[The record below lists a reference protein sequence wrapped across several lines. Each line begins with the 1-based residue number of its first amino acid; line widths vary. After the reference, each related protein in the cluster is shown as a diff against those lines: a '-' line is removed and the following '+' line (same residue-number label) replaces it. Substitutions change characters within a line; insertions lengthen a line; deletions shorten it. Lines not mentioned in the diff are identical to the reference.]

1 MGSRTKT
8 FSELLAER
16 QASAGEV
23 ASLSKD
29 SETEQEILAEFASL
43 VAKFGPILDDLRE
56 NKVMDT
62 PLIREAVESLEKELG
77 RARGLM
83 KSLNPKISAKQIEEL
98 TRGLGRSLGL
108 VLSASLDFLSVDVKE
123 KIGALHKEMMKAKF
137 DTSSI
142 PDREESEFDREKEF
156 VNEFGVED
164 EIVEEMNAKFDT
176 SSSPDREESEYDRET
191 ESVNEFGVED
201 EIVEEVAEV
210 EIEEIEEEIIN
221 LDIDD
226 VVLQLKYGNDEEFKF
241 ALSGLRSLIRDQMV
255 DDEWINDEGVVLI
268 LSNRLGSS
276 KPNNRLTIIQM
287 LRNLVENAK
296 NKEKLADP
304 NSLSTIVKSLTRDV
318 EERREA
324 VGLLLD
330 LSDLPAVH
338 RRLGRIQGC
347 IVMLVAIL
355 NGEDPV
361 ASRDA
366 GKLLSALSSNT
377 QNALHMAEAGYF
389 KPLVHYLKEG
399 SDMSKILMATAL
411 SRMELTDQSRGSL
424 GKDGAIE
431 PLVKMFNAGKLES
444 KLSALSALQNLSM
457 LTENIQRLISSGIV
471 VALLQLLFSVTSVLM
486 TLREPASAILARIA
500 QSESILVNQ
509 DVAQQMLSLL
519 NLSSPVIQYHLLQA
533 LNSIAAHSSASKV
546 RNKMKEN
553 GAIQLLLPF
562 LSETN
567 TKTRT
572 GALNLLYTLSK
583 YLPAE
588 FTEQLSETHL
598 NIIVN
603 IISLSTSDS
612 EKAAAVGILSNL
624 PVNDKKA
631 TDTLKRANLLPI
643 LVSIMSS
650 FPATS
655 TPTTCWLVESI
666 AGVFI
671 RFTVPSDKKLQL
683 FSAEHGVIPLLVKL
697 LSSGSPVAK
706 CRAATSLAQLS
717 QNSLSLRKSR
727 SSRWFCVPPS
737 VDAYC
742 EIHDGFCFVKSTF
755 CLLKADAISPLVQI
769 LEGDEREADE
779 AALNALATLAQDEIW
794 EHGINRI
801 TKISGAQ
808 PIIKV
813 LELGT
818 VKAQEKALWILER
831 IFRVEAHRVQY
842 GESAQVV
849 LIDLAQKGDPK
860 LKSTIAKLLAQL
872 ELLQAQ
878 SSYF

>member
-16 QASAGEV
+16 QASADEV
-23 ASLSKD
+23 ASLSKH

-43 VAKFGPILDDLRE
+43 VAKFGLILDDLRE
-56 NKVMDT
+56 NKVMDM
-62 PLIREAVESLEKELG
+62 PSIREGVESLEKELG

-83 KSLNPKISAKQIEEL
+83 KSLNPKISVKQIEEL

-108 VLSASLDFLSVDVKE
+108 VLSAK

-142 PDREESEFDREKEF
+142 PDGEKSEFNCETEF

-176 SSSPDREESEYDRET
+176 SSSLDREESEFDRET
-191 ESVNEFGVED
+191 EFVNEFGVED
-201 EIVEEVAEV
+201 EIAKEVAEV
-210 EIEEIEEEIIN
+210 EEVEEIEETEEEIIN

-255 DDEWINDEGVVLI
+255 DEEWINDEGVVLI

-276 KPNNRLTIIQM
+276 MPKNRLTIIQM

-296 NKEKLADP
+296 NKIYDIPILMIIEKLADP

-338 RRLGRIQGC
+338 RRIGRIQGC

-366 GKLLSALSSNT
+366 GKLFSALSSKT

-389 KPLVHYLKEG
+389 KPLVHYLKEEW
-399 SDMSKILMATAL
+399 SSQIKA
-411 SRMELTDQSRGSL
+411 RGSL

-431 PLVKMFNAGKLES
+431 PLMKMFNAGKLES
-444 KLSALSALQNLSM
+444 KLSPLSALQNLS
-457 LTENIQRLISSGIV
+457 ISRII

-519 NLSSPVIQYHLLQA
+519 NLSNPVIQYHLLQA
-533 LNSIAAHSSASKV
+533 LNSIAT
-546 RNKMKEN
+546 
-553 GAIQLLLPF
+553 QCFLLPF

-572 GALNLLYTLSK
+572 GALNLLYNLSK
-583 YLPAE
+583 YLPTE

-612 EKAAAVGILSNL
+612 EKVAVVGILSNP

-631 TDTLKRANLLPI
+631 TDTLKMANLLPI

-650 FPATS
+650 FHATS

-666 AGVFI
+666 TAKQGI
-671 RFTVPSDKKLQL
+671 
-683 FSAEHGVIPLLVKL
+683 IPLLVKL

-706 CRAATSLAQLS
+706 CRATTSLAQL
-717 QNSLSLRKSR
+717 
-727 SSRWFCVPPS
+727 
-737 VDAYC
+737 
-742 EIHDGFCFVKSTF
+742 TF
-755 CLLKADAISPLVQI
+755 CLLKARAISSLVQI

-779 AALNALATLAQDEIW
+779 AAFSALATLAHDEIW

-808 PIIKV
+808 LIIKV

-818 VKAQEKALWILER
+818 C
-831 IFRVEAHRVQY
+831 
-842 GESAQVV
+842 S
-849 LIDLAQKGDPK
+849 LIWAQKGDPK

-872 ELLQAQ
+872 ELLQTQ

>member
-8 FSELLAER
+8 FSELLASDR
-16 QASAGEV
+16 RRPARLRLCQRTLRRSR
-23 ASLSKD
+23 
-29 SETEQEILAEFASL
+29 
-43 VAKFGPILDDLRE
+43 KFWLNLHLWSRNSDRFSDDLRE

-62 PLIREAVESLEKELG
+62 PSIREAVESLEKELG

-83 KSLNPKISAKQIEEL
+83 KSLNPKY
-98 TRGLGRSLGL
+98 R
-108 VLSASLDFLSVDVKE
+108 
-123 KIGALHKEMMKAKF
+123 
-137 DTSSI
+137 
-142 PDREESEFDREKEF
+142 PEFDREKEF

-164 EIVEEMNAKFDT
+164 EMVEEMNAKFDT

-210 EIEEIEEEIIN
+210 EEIEEIKEEIIN

-226 VVLQLKYGNDEEFKF
+226 VVLQLKYGNDDEFKF

-255 DDEWINDEGVVLI
+255 DDEWINDEGVILI

-338 RRLGRIQGC
+338 RRI
-347 IVMLVAIL
+347 
-355 NGEDPV
+355 
-361 ASRDA
+361 

-444 KLSALSALQNLSM
+444 N
-457 LTENIQRLISSGIV
+457 SGIV
-471 VALLQLLFSVTSVLM
+471 VTLLQLLFSVTSVLM

-500 QSESILVNQ
+500 QSESIL
-509 DVAQQMLSLL
+509 
-519 NLSSPVIQYHLLQA
+519 A

-655 TPTTCWLVESI
+655 TPQ
-666 AGVFI
+666 
-671 RFTVPSDKKLQL
+671 P
-683 FSAEHGVIPLLVKL
+683 AEHGVIPLLVKL

-755 CLLKADAISPLVQI
+755 CLLKAGAISPLVQI

-801 TKISGAQ
+801 TKISGTQ